1 MAKLQYYKLY
11 GGIGNQLFQYAHGL
25 SEISKGEKIRFILNR
40 EFSSSFFYDLPE
52 LFSVDPKLI
61 YAPTNQYGLLAAK
74 VYAKYICRS
83 WHTGFFQDYK
93 FAQCLK
99 DAGISFSKKDEY
111 QATEAASVI
120 SGKNAVSIHIRGGDY
135 NRADVFSD
143 YGNICTEEYY
153 DKAAAEICAKIEKPF
168 FVVFTND
175 AEYASSILKKTAIKD
190 YAFIDT
196 LIQAEKTELKNDPAF
211 SMYLQTLCKAN
222 IIANS
227 TFSWWGAFLNETPG
241 KLVISPSKW
250 HNKRPEAIEKLVPE
264 ISGWRKI

>member
-40 EFSSSFFYDLPE
+40 EFNSSVFYDLPE
-52 LFSVDPKLI
+52 LFNVDPKLI
-61 YAPTNQYGLLAAK
+61 YIPQNLYGLLAAK

-83 WHTGFFQDYK
+83 WNTGFFQEYK
-93 FAQCLK
+93 YGKYLK
-99 DAGISFSKKDEY
+99 NAGISFSRKAEY
-111 QATEAASVI
+111 QVTEASSII
-120 SGKNAVSIHIRGGDY
+120 SDKNSISIHIRGGDY
-135 NRADVFSD
+135 NRADVFRD
-143 YGNICTEEYY
+143 YGNICTEDYY
-153 DKAAAEICAKIEKPF
+153 NKAAAEICTAIEKPF

-175 AEYASSILKKTAIKD
+175 LEYASSILKKTSIKD
-190 YAFIDT
+190 FVFAEN
-196 LIQAEKTELKNDPAF
+196 LIQDEQSELRDDPAF

-227 TFSWWGAFLNETPG
+227 TFSWWGAFLNERQD

-250 HNKRPEAIEKLVPE
+250 HNKRPEVIEKLVPD
-264 ISGWRKI
+264 ISGWRKL

>member
-1 MAKLQYYKLY
+1 MSRLQYYKLY

-25 SEISKGEKIRFILNR
+25 ALIAGGEKVRFILNR
-40 EFSSSFFYDLPE
+40 DFSSSIFYDLPE
-52 LFSVDPKLI
+52 LFNVDPKLI
-61 YAPTNQYGLLAAK
+61 YAPQNPYGLIAAK

-83 WHTGFFQDYK
+83 WNTGFFQEYK

-99 DAGISFSKKDEY
+99 DSGISFSKKAEY
-111 QATEAASVI
+111 DSTSAATFIRS
-120 SGKNAVSIHIRGGDY
+120 KNAVSIHIRGGDY
-135 NRADVFSD
+135 NRPDVFSD
-143 YGNICTEEYY
+143 YGNICTEVYY
-153 DKAAAEICAKIEKPF
+153 NKAAAEICTSIEKPV

-175 AEYASSILKKTAIKD
+175 SEYAAATLEKIDIEEFVFA
-190 YAFIDT
+190 DT
-196 LIQAEKTELKNDPAF
+196 LINDKKPELKNDPAF

-227 TFSWWGAFLNETPG
+227 TFSWWGAFLNKTPD